1 MSLYGLQIATLL
13 LPLVL
18 IPFLARQFG
27 PLVWG
32 LLAMYTSLGGI
43 MVIVLEFGF
52 GFGATRSVAANRH
65 DRSHISRTVADVL
78 GARLLLSVAVVAVWI
93 AIWFA
98 LPVVHGAASA
108 YWWTLALTVVQG
120 SSFAWYFQ
128 AVGRLSF
135 AAILEIV
142 ARVISTALIFLL
154 VHGKEDSGKVPALQF
169 AILFVAFLMTLREM
183 YKDVELRRPKFRHS
197 IKMLR
202 SNSYISGLR
211 IIQSMTSMGNTFLV
225 GAISPTALG
234 IYGAAERTS
243 NAVRSMFIPITQVA
257 FPEFVTAAVTNRV
270 RAQRNIRRV
279 LATMV
284 VLGLV
289 GSFTLWFAAGPLVLL
304 LFGEK
309 FEGAIEA
316 FRVLG
321 LSLSLF
327 AVSQTAGSQWMLA
340 LGHDRPFFT
349 IVLGGFAVDFGV
361 ALWAVP
367 RFGAV
372 GMAWT
377 FVFSELLM
385 ALAILFYVEL
395 LGPADTR
402 IIRQSSAP
410 ILRERRSL

>member
-1 MSLYGLQIATLL
+1 
-13 LPLVL
+13 
-18 IPFLARQFG
+18 
-27 PLVWG
+27 
-32 LLAMYTSLGGI
+32 

-52 GFGATRSVAANRH
+52 GFGATRSVAANRN
-65 DRSHISRTVADVL
+65 DRVHVSRTVADVL

-98 LPVVHGAASA
+98 VPVVHGAASA

-128 AVGRLSF
+128 AVGRLPF

-142 ARVISTALIFLL
+142 ARVISTVLIVLL

-169 AILFVAFLMTLREM
+169 SVLFVAFLMTLREM
-183 YKDVELRRPKFRHS
+183 YKEVELRRPKFRHS
-197 IKMLR
+197 VQMLR
-202 SNSYISGLR
+202 SNTYISGLR
-211 IIQSMTSMGNTFLV
+211 IAQSMTSMGNTFLV
-225 GAISPTALG
+225 GAISPAALG

-257 FPEFVTAAVTNRV
+257 FPEFVTAAVTNRA
-270 RAQRNIRRV
+270 RARRNIRRV

-284 VLGLV
+284 LLGLV
-289 GSFTLWFAAGPLVLL
+289 GSFVFWMAARPLVLL

-309 FEGAIEA
+309 FEGSVDA
-316 FRVLG
+316 FRVLS
-321 LSLSLF
+321 LALSLF

-340 LGHDRPFFT
+340 LGHDRPFFA
-349 IVLGGFAVDFGV
+349 IVLGGFVINLGV

-377 FVFSELLM
+377 FVLSELLM

-402 IIRQSSAP
+402 IIRQSSSP
-410 ILRERRSL
+410 FLSEGRSA